1 MGGIDFL
8 KYPDKKKAEWEA
20 KVLAEKNPKE
30 KGGAKGKKG

>member
-8 KYPDKKKAEWEA
+8 PYSSKKKAEWEA
-20 KVLAEKNPKE
+20 KVLAEKAPKE